1 MSHTK
6 VAVYRRDSTGY
17 HKCVPQGIYPANIT
31 QFHLRYEV
39 QRGKRAY
46 ERLPDG
52 TDYKSAVRAALRKE
66 LSFEEVLSLQ
76 AKRLVPKPVA
86 ITGLTPIQSAVETY
100 LDALWAEGNLRSKTI
115 KGKKFELYRWMG
127 WCAKRHIEEL
137 D

>member
-39 QRGKRAY
+39 QGGKRTY

-66 LSFEEVLSLQ
+66 LSFEEVRSLQ
-76 AKRLVPKPVA
+76 AKRVVPCPSPERSRDSRPSSLRSRH
-86 ITGLTPIQSAVETY
+86 ISTHSGLTAISGRRRSRERSLNSLVGWAG
-100 LDALWAEGNLRSKTI
+100 ALSVT
-115 KGKKFELYRWMG
+115 
-127 WCAKRHIEEL
+127 
-137 D
+137 